1 MTQRYGQFLWALL
14 CPGRSLCVLLELAWN
29 SNFSSTDSVRCSCGS
44 TVDQFGDHL
53 LGCGHG
59 PMRIHQH
66 DALCDVIFHALF
78 QGNSGCKR
86 EQHCG
91 SHLDRPG
98 DVLHPDDYLYGKPAY
113 FDVTVCNP
121 LQNSLLSQL
130 AVLAGVAAL
139 WGEVEEDAHYEEVVL
154 GAEGIFIPLAV

>member
-44 TVDQFGDHL
+44 AVDQFGDHL

-59 PMRIHQH
+59 PIRIHQH

-78 QGNSGCKR
+78 QSNSGCKR

-139 WGEVEEDAHYEEVVL
+139 WGEVEEVVL
-154 GAEGIFIPLAV
+154 GAGGIFIPLAVHV